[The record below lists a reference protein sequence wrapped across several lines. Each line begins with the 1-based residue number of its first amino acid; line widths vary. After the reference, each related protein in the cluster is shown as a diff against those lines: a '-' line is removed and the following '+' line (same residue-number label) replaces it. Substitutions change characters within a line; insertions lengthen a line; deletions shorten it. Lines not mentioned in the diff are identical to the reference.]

1 MSWLRRDRRPPTPG
15 SPGTLT
21 PRQIAGAAAEDLA
34 LAHLGAHGLR
44 LVMRNYRCRLGEIDL
59 IMRDGDSTV
68 FVEVRLRSPGRFASA
83 ADSIDAH
90 KQRRI
95 IAAARHYLS
104 GKAESPCRFDCVLLD
119 RLDASELTW
128 IRSAFE
134 A

>member
-1 MSWLRRDRRPPTPG
+1 MSWLRRDRRPPAPG
-15 SPGTLT
+15 SPGALT
-21 PRQIAGAAAEDLA
+21 PRQIAGAAAENLA
-34 LAHLGAHGLR
+34 LAHLGANGLL
-44 LVMRNYRCRLGEIDL
+44 LVTRNYRCRLGEIDL

-68 FVEVRLRSPGRFASA
+68 FVEVRLRSPGAFASA
-83 ADSIDAH
+83 ADSVDAH

-95 IAAARHYLS
+95 IAAAHHYLS

-119 RLDASELTW
+119 QLDAGELTW